1 MSFITM
7 TYIIILTMLHVS
19 YIFSFFLKVLQ
30 NTKVQWGYKLN
41 EEIIEVKT
49 KDVEPTIGL
58 EKKIGFEG
66 TPDIRTKFYGTTSKK
81 DKNGKQF
88 FGKV

>member
-1 MSFITM
+1 
-7 TYIIILTMLHVS
+7 
-19 YIFSFFLKVLQ
+19 
-30 NTKVQWGYKLN
+30 
-41 EEIIEVKT
+41 VKT

>member
-1 MSFITM
+1 
-7 TYIIILTMLHVS
+7 MLHVS

-30 NTKVQWGYKLN
+30 NTKVQWGYKKN

-66 TPDIRTKFYGTTSKK
+66 TPDNRTKFYGTTSKK